1 MTERAEDAQA
11 EALRAFLLLCSLGQD
26 WPGRLVLVQGLDA
39 EALKNDI
46 PPLLRKDGAPERSG
60 HNFEGRAMSVAA
72 SIAGA
77 ACLAVDSRAEV
88 CRATLRA
95 GACDFV
101 VNTVDEALRVLKN
114 EIRKRKPVSV
124 ALAMPEAVALD
135 ELAERGVAPDVFV
148 STSGLVDRVA
158 AQFAGLGARIVGG
171 LDAATLVDDYART
184 RGLAEREFRFGN
196 AAELQQF
203 DRRLVEAVP
212 QVDQRRRWASLAPGF
227 FYRDRPFRRVAYVTA
242 AEAGALG
249 GGVPQ

>member
-1 MTERAEDAQA
+1 MTERTADAQSQ
-11 EALRAFLLLCSLGQD
+11 ALRAFLLLCALGQD
-26 WPGRLVLVQGLDA
+26 WPGRLVLVRGLDA
-39 EALKNDI
+39 
-46 PPLLRKDGAPERSG
+46 
-60 HNFEGRAMSVAA
+60 EGRAMSVAA

-77 ACLAVDSRAEV
+77 ACLAVDSRPEV

-124 ALAMPEAVALD
+124 ALATAESAALE

-148 STSGLVDRVA
+148 STSGPVDRVA
-158 AQFAGLGARIVGG
+158 AQFAGLGSRIVGG
-171 LDAATLVDDYART
+171 LDAATLVDYYARA
-184 RGLAEREFRFGN
+184 RGLVEREFRFGN
-196 AAELQQF
+196 AAELQEF

-212 QVDQRRRWASLAPGF
+212 EADPRRRWASLAPGL

-242 AEAGALG
+242 AEASALG
-249 GGVPQ
+249 EGYPGK